1 MDFQCPVKNMG
12 KHLLRKGEWLREA
25 AVAVDQ
31 MTAVDKV
38 LGNPVQHRLLP
49 HKIFCGDICLI
60 ISREIFSSEYHFSKR
75 INHCNPDTPP
85 ASNNLF
91 ESWYVLLVVG

>member
-1 MDFQCPVKNMG
+1 MDFQCPVKYMG

-38 LGNPVQHRLLP
+38 LGNPVLCNTD
-49 HKIFCGDICLI
+49 FCRIKYFV
-60 ISREIFSSEYHFSKR
+60 EIF
-75 INHCNPDTPP
+75 
-85 ASNNLF
+85 A
-91 ESWYVLLVVG
+91 

>member
-12 KHLLRKGEWLREA
+12 KDLLRKGEWLREA

-49 HKIFCGDICLI
+49 HKIFCGEICLI
-60 ISREIFSSEYHFSKR
+60 ISQEIFLRE
-75 INHCNPDTPP
+75 
-85 ASNNLF
+85 
-91 ESWYVLLVVG
+91 

>member
-1 MDFQCPVKNMG
+1 MSRWGNKIQSMDFQCPVKYMG

-49 HKIFCGDICLI
+49 HKIFCGDIWGI
-60 ISREIFSSEYHFSKR
+60 
-75 INHCNPDTPP
+75 
-85 ASNNLF
+85 
-91 ESWYVLLVVG
+91 LVKLVMRPI